1 MLARD
6 SEQLGVGVDPT
17 GGRQPLLRAPWAQQT
32 VRWGQD
38 VGAGMSRSIQVWG
51 PGHAD
56 ADAAGLRDAEK
67 TPETS
72 TTLHVATAGCSF
84 QEGGLPCTAVRA

>member
-1 MLARD
+1 
-6 SEQLGVGVDPT
+6 
-17 GGRQPLLRAPWAQQT
+17 
-32 VRWGQD
+32 
-38 VGAGMSRSIQVWG
+38 MSRSIQVWG

-56 ADAAGLRDAEK
+56 ADAAGLRDTEK

-84 QEGGLPCTAVRA
+84 QEGGLPCTVVRA